1 MLIIYPLGSGR
12 RSAKSSRG
20 AEKFEVLPCWGGHL
34 SFKIATVCVLTMYF
48 TKLEHLKAGI
58 KGEELSYPDILSY
71 RCAYELKE
79 H

>member
-34 SFKIATVCVLTMYF
+34 SFKIVTVSVIIMNF
-48 TKLEHLKAGI
+48 KKLEHLKSGI
-58 KGEELSYPDILSY
+58 KGEELFL
-71 RCAYELKE
+71 
-79 H
+79 